1 MVAANE
7 NELVFL
13 PLGGVGEIGMN
24 LAAYGFGSQNSRE
37 WLIVDMG
44 VSFAGPELPGTD
56 LILPDIRF
64 LESEKHNVRGLIL
77 THAHEDHYG
86 AVLDLW
92 PKLRVPLY
100 CTPFTAG
107 LLESKKQSDFESYK
121 IPLNIF
127 QSGDF
132 FQVGAF
138 AIEAVAV
145 NHSIPESV
153 SLAITT
159 SLGTVIHTGDW
170 KIDLTPSL
178 GAITDEKRFRTLG
191 NKGVLALLC
200 DSTNACRE
208 GITPSEQQVQ
218 TTLSEIFSKAE
229 GRVAI
234 VTFSS
239 NVGRIRSIALAA
251 ESAGR
256 KVLIVGRSLK
266 RSILVAQELG
276 YMNGLAPFLSED
288 DYGYI
293 SRKDIVLI
301 VTGSQG
307 EPCAALAKLSRNEM
321 RNIALSAGDTVVYSS
336 RSIPGNE
343 KAIIAIQNRFID
355 MGIKVITNE
364 HALVHVSGHP
374 RRSELLQM
382 YDWLKPQILV
392 PVHGEAIHLTAQAD
406 LARQAGIKIVAEIRN
421 GNVLRLAPEPVEVI
435 DQAPVGRIYKDG
447 CLIGDEDEL
456 GIRERRKL
464 SYAGYVAVSLHM
476 NSKHEL
482 LDDIGL
488 TTFGLPESNGKGES
502 FKNMLLDVVEN
513 TIYSIPRIK
522 RKNNELIREATRRA
536 VRAAVNEVWQK
547 KPVCTVFL
555 HRSK

>member
-1 MVAANE
+1 MVAAHE
-7 NELVFL
+7 CEFVFL

-24 LAAYGFGSQNSRE
+24 LAAYGFGPQHLRE
-37 WLIVDMG
+37 WLLVDMG
-44 VSFAGPELPGTD
+44 VSFAGPELPGAD
-56 LILPDIRF
+56 LVLPDIRF

-92 PKLRVPLY
+92 PKLQVPIY

-107 LLESKKQSDFESYK
+107 LLEIKKQADFESHK
-121 IPLNIF
+121 MSLNVF
-127 QSGDF
+127 QAGDC
-132 FQVGAF
+132 FQVGSF
-138 AIEAVAV
+138 ALEAIAV

-170 KIDLTPSL
+170 KIDHTPSL
-178 GAITDEKRFRTLG
+178 GALTNEKRFRTLG

-200 DSTNACRE
+200 DSTNACRD

-218 TTLSEIFSKAE
+218 TSFCEILSKAE

-234 VTFSS
+234 ATFSS

-251 ESAGR
+251 ESVGR
-256 KVLIVGRSLK
+256 KLLIVGRSLK
-266 RSILVAQELG
+266 RSIMVAQELG
-276 YMNGLAPFLSED
+276 YMDGLAPFVTED

-293 SRKDIVLI
+293 PRKDLVLV

-307 EPCAALAKLSRNEM
+307 ESCAALAKLSRGEM
-321 RNIALSAGDTVVYSS
+321 RNLALSAGDTIIYSS

-343 KAIIAIQNRFID
+343 KAILEIQNRFID

-364 HALVHVSGHP
+364 DALIHVSGHP
-374 RRSELLQM
+374 RRLELLQM
-382 YDWLKPQILV
+382 YDWIKPQILV

-406 LARQAGIKIVAEIRN
+406 LARQAGIKIVRDIRN
-421 GNVLRLAPEPVEVI
+421 GNMLRLTPDPVEVI
-435 DQAPVGRIYKDG
+435 DQVPVGRIYKDG
-447 CLIGDEDEL
+447 CLLGDEYEL

-464 SYAGYVAVSLHM
+464 SYAGHVAVSLHM
-476 NSKHEL
+476 NSKYEL
-482 LDDIGL
+482 LNDIGL
-488 TTFGLPESNGKGES
+488 STFGLPESNGEGE
-502 FKNMLLDVVEN
+502 KLKDILLDIVEN
-513 TIYSIPRIK
+513 TFYNIPRIK
-522 RKNNELIREATRRA
+522 RKNNDLVREATRRA
-536 VRAAVNEVWQK
+536 VRAAVHEIWRK
-547 KPVCTVFL
+547 KPICTVFL
-555 HRSK
+555 HQSK

>member
-1 MVAANE
+1 MVATNGSE
-7 NELVFL
+7 FVFL

-24 LAAYGFGSQNSRE
+24 LAAYGFGLQSSRE

-44 VSFAGPELPGTD
+44 VSFSGPELPGVD

-92 PKLRVPLY
+92 PKLQVPLY

-127 QSGDF
+127 QSGDC
-132 FQVGAF
+132 FQVGPF
-138 AIEAVAV
+138 AIEALAV

-170 KIDLTPSL
+170 KIDHTPSL
-178 GAITDEKRFRTLG
+178 GAMTDEKRFRTLG

-200 DSTNACRE
+200 DSTNACRD

-218 TTLSEIFSKAE
+218 TNLSEIFSKAE
-229 GRVAI
+229 GQVAI

-256 KVLIVGRSLK
+256 QVLVVGRSLK
-266 RSILVAQELG
+266 RSIMVAQELG
-276 YMNGLAPFLSED
+276 YMDGLAPFITED

-293 SRKDIVLI
+293 PRKEIVLI

-307 EPCAALAKLSRNEM
+307 EPCAALAKLSRNGM
-321 RNIALSAGDTVVYSS
+321 RNIALSAGDTVIYSS

-343 KAIIAIQNRFID
+343 KAILEIQNRFID
-355 MGIKVITNE
+355 MGVKVITNE
-364 HALVHVSGHP
+364 DALVHVSGHP
-374 RRSELLQM
+374 RRLELIQM
-382 YDWLKPQILV
+382 YDWVKPQILV
-392 PVHGEAIHLTAQAD
+392 PVHGEAIHLTAQAA
-406 LARQAGIKIVAEIRN
+406 LARQAGIEIVSNIRN
-421 GNVLRLAPEPVEVI
+421 GSMLRLAPEPVEVI
-435 DQAPVGRIYKDG
+435 DQVPVGRIYKDG

-482 LDDIGL
+482 LGDIGL
-488 TTFGLPESNGKGES
+488 NTFGLPENNGKGES
-502 FKNMLLDVVEN
+502 LKNILLNVVEN
-513 TIYSIPRIK
+513 TFYSIPRIK
-522 RKNNELIREATRRA
+522 RKNNELIREATRCA
-536 VRAAVNEVWQK
+536 VRAAVNEAWQK

-555 HRSK
+555 HQSK